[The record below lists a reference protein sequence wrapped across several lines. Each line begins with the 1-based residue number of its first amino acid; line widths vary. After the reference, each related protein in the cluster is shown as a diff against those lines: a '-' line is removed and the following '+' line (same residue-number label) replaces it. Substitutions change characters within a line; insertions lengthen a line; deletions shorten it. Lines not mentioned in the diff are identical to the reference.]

1 MIAEELISFRKHF
14 WPGCFPIEARVY
26 EFGSFGSAR
35 TLITQRIASPE
46 ALAAFQD
53 ELTRRE
59 SAHEWS
65 FIAYYEP
72 VVP

>member
-1 MIAEELISFRKHF
+1 MIAEELISFRKNF
-14 WPGCFPIEARVY
+14 WPSHFPIEARVY
-26 EFGSFGSAR
+26 EFGSFGPSR
-35 TLITQRIASPE
+35 TLITRRIASPE

-59 SAHEWS
+59 SAHEWR

-72 VVP
+72 IVP

>member
-14 WPGCFPIEARVY
+14 WPSHFPIEARVF
-26 EFGSFGSAR
+26 EFGSFGPSR
-35 TLITQRIASPE
+35 TLITQSIASPE
-46 ALAAFQD
+46 ALAAFQA

-59 SAHEWS
+59 SADEWR

-72 VVP
+72 IVP

>member
-14 WPGCFPIEARVY
+14 WPSRFPIEARVH
-26 EFGSFGSAR
+26 EFGSFGPSR
-35 TLITQRIASPE
+35 TLITQSIASPV
-46 ALAAFQD
+46 ALAAFQA

-59 SAHEWS
+59 SADEWR

-72 VVP
+72 IVP

>member
-14 WPGCFPIEARVY
+14 WPSRFPIEARVY
-26 EFGSFGSAR
+26 AFGLFGPSR

-46 ALAAFQD
+46 ALSAFQD

-59 SAHEWS
+59 SAHDWR

-72 VVP
+72 IVP